1 MFFDEDKIRK
11 RAAQMGAG
19 PKGVFPQINKFHKPR
34 NPHERTVEILR
45 IVIGLSL
52 TAGLIA
58 GISILIYTIVSGGT
72 DYAETLKN
80 RETNKEYIEVI
91 FKPKSDK
98 AE

>member
-11 RAAQMGAG
+11 RAAQMGVG
-19 PKGVFPQINKFHKPR
+19 PKGVFPQLNKFHKPR

-45 IVIGLSL
+45 IVIGFCL

-58 GISILIYTIVSGGT
+58 GVGILIYTIVSGGT
-72 DYAETLKN
+72 DYAETLKK
-80 RETNKEYIEVI
+80 RDSNKEYIEVI

-98 AE
+98 TE